1 MSSRVIGIIC
11 STQMMSMSSNEFDTK
26 GLSDEEDNDLLDNP
40 YPVFLL
46 TNPATILTDMATVT
60 LLCSSSSV
68 YHPAC
73 ETHSFFRF
81 QLFFLKD
88 TFNLGLWD
96 AIVPKLCEHQLVTH
110 FTPGMGEVLSVSCL
124 VKLLFCFRSF
134 FVWAF
139 SPPET
144 LQNFIV
150 SGSDFTK
157 M

>member
-1 MSSRVIGIIC
+1 MTPFASFLKMISTDSLHEFFWLPSNTRFRIIC

-81 QLFFLKD
+81 QLFFLKG
-88 TFNLGLWD
+88 F
-96 AIVPKLCEHQLVTH
+96 IVSQLVTH
-110 FTPGMGEVLSVSCL
+110 FTWGMWEVSNTSSVICL
-124 VKLLFCFRSF
+124 WKPKDGQKVK
-134 FVWAF
+134 
-139 SPPET
+139 
-144 LQNFIV
+144 
-150 SGSDFTK
+150 
-157 M
+157 